1 MDPQETKIMKT
12 TNKILVLL
20 AVSLALAAVSNA
32 KADGTLLSPRAQ
44 GSQVQFANPPGANAT
59 VNTPQKIES
68 NPGAMLSPRDRGNQI
83 VKTAGT
89 NNDPDLVRLGL
100 TPDEYV
106 IMAQYGVA
114 PTVAATPRA
123 KSPNSLPPYEIAPVK

>member
-1 MDPQETKIMKT
+1 MKT
-12 TNKILVLL
+12 TNKILILSAVVLGM
-20 AVSLALAAVSNA
+20 AAVSNA

-44 GSQVQFANPPGANAT
+44 GNQVEFANPPGASAT
-59 VNTPQKIES
+59 VNATQKIES
-68 NPGAMLSPRDRGNQI
+68 NPGAVLSPRARGNEI

-123 KSPNSLPPYEIAPVK
+123 KSPSSAPPYEIAPVK